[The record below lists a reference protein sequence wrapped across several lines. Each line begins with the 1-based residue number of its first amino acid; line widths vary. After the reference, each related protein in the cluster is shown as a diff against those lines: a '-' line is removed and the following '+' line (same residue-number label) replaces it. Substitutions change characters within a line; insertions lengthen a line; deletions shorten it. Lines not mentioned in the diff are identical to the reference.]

1 MAIEYQVLGKPQCDN
16 ALLVR
21 IKTGQSIHRLLFDC
35 GEGCLDDLDFT
46 EVREIDHLFFS
57 HLHMDHIAGFDRYF
71 RCNYD
76 RPSRINSFWGPAG
89 TNDILQHRFL
99 GYLWNLHDGMSGRCL
114 VHNIEPERVVCHR
127 YELQETYSIAH
138 WQPTTA
144 SVERLVDQPAY
155 EVRPLFLNHG
165 TSSIGYLVQEKP
177 RDNIDIERLRGLNLE
192 PGPWLKQL
200 RSGGDPDFDLGPAGG
215 GMRLGE
221 LAEKVMVTTPGDSI
235 AYLTDFIVDDQ
246 EIDYLAK
253 KLQGCR
259 HLICESQYLSEDR
272 ELAVKNH
279 HLTAT
284 ESAKIAA
291 RAQVD
296 DLILIHVSTRY
307 SESQWRG
314 ALQEAKAIFPKARFA
329 THWQ

>member
-1 MAIEYQVLGKPQCDN
+1 MAIEFQVLGKPQCDN

-35 GEGCLDDLDFT
+35 GEGCLDDLDFS

-57 HLHMDHIAGFDRYF
+57 HLHMDHVAGFDRYF

-76 RPSRINSFWGPAG
+76 RPGRTNSFWGPVG
-89 TNDILQHRFL
+89 THEILQHRFL
-99 GYLWNLHDGMSGRCL
+99 GYLWNLHDGMKGRCL
-114 VHNIEPERVVCHR
+114 VHTIAPERVLCHR

-138 WQPTTA
+138 LQPTKA
-144 SVERLVDQPAY
+144 SIDLLIDEPSYQ
-155 EVRPLFLNHG
+155 VRPLFLNHG
-165 TSSIGYLVQEKP
+165 TSSIGYVVQEKP
-177 RDNIDIERLRGLNLE
+177 RNNIDIERLESLNLK
-192 PGPWLKQL
+192 PGPWLKHL
-200 RSGGDPDFDLGPAGG
+200 RGGGDPNTDLGPEAG

-221 LAEKVMVTTPGDSI
+221 LAEKVIVTTPGESI

-246 EIDYLAK
+246 EIDNLAK

-279 HLTAT
+279 HLTAI

-296 DLILIHVSTRY
+296 ELTLIHISTRY